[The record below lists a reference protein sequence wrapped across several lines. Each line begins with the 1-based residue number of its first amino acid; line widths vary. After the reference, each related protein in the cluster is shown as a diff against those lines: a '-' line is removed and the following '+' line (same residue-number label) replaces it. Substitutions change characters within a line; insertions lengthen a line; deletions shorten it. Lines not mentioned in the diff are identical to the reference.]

1 MKVRLLLASLFILSA
16 CSGEHDDLN
25 SWMQQTR
32 QEAKS
37 KIRPP
42 EPVAPVERVT
52 YFPPQFSGPNAYSVQ
67 RMKAAYQ
74 NSNAPDLNRPKEL
87 LENYSL
93 ENLKYVGSIGTA
105 RSLSALIEVDGHVYT
120 VTPGKHLGQNFGRVS
135 RITPDKIDI
144 VEVVEDTFGNW
155 VNRPAELLLSTGD
168 AQSSNQATK

>member
-1 MKVRLLLASLFILSA
+1 M
-16 CSGEHDDLN
+16 
-25 SWMQQTR
+25 
-32 QEAKS
+32 
-37 KIRPP
+37 
-42 EPVAPVERVT
+42 
-52 YFPPQFSGPNAYSVQ
+52 
-67 RMKAAYQ
+67 
-74 NSNAPDLNRPKEL
+74 
-87 LENYSL
+87 

>member
-93 ENLKYVGSIGTA
+93 ENILAEFLESRLIKSILS
-105 RSLSALIEVDGHVYT
+105 RS
-120 VTPGKHLGQNFGRVS
+120 S
-135 RITPDKIDI
+135 RIHLVI
-144 VEVVEDTFGNW
+144 G
-155 VNRPAELLLSTGD
+155 
-168 AQSSNQATK
+168 